1 MTRPLYAVWPS
12 PLGELVLQGD
22 ERALHA
28 LHLHGHRPRADRG
41 LRAAVRFE
49 AAIDQ
54 LEEYFAGTRTAFEL
68 CLQPGGS
75 PFDQAV
81 WRQVSQIPYGQT
93 RSYAEV
99 ARAIGRTDRV
109 RAVGSANARNPLPII
124 VPCHR
129 VIGSDGSLTGYAGG
143 LDRKRSLLTLEQGAW
158 QQTLL

>member
-1 MTRPLYAVWPS
+1 MPSGPVRWESWCSKATSAPCTRCTFPATGP
-12 PLGELVLQGD
+12 ELTG
-22 ERALHA
+22 
-28 LHLHGHRPRADRG
+28 GC
-41 LRAAVRFE
+41 AAVPFE